1 MNDSKP
7 PTFWQTLPGMLT
19 ALAGVITAVAGLIVA
34 FDQIRARTARAPE
47 TEHARVVDS
56 QVPAAS
62 HPSGVQQPA
71 AVRAPVVA
79 LTVGTPTEVA
89 FQGGTL
95 VFGVLA
101 ARLEPFNPDT
111 RFLRINLRITNN
123 MKSLDRS
130 YYSEL
135 RALAD
140 GIPLAPESPPLEQI
154 EAHSV
159 KDLAYDFRVPMG
171 VRTLALRITH
181 MEEVGDI
188 PLHMK

>member
-1 MNDSKP
+1 MDDSKP
-7 PTFWQTLPGMLT
+7 PTFWQTLPGILT
-19 ALAGVITAVAGLIVA
+19 ALAGVITAVAGLTVA
-34 FDQIRARTARAPE
+34 FDQIRARTARAQE
-47 TEHARVVDS
+47 TEQARVADS
-56 QVPAAS
+56 QEPAAS
-62 HPSGVQQPA
+62 QTSSAEQPA
-71 AVRAPVVA
+71 AVRAAVTP
-79 LTVGTPTEVA
+79 LIVGTPTEVS
-89 FQGGTL
+89 FQGGSL
-95 VFGVLA
+95 VFSVLA

-111 RFLRINLRITNN
+111 RLLRVSLRITNN

-159 KDLAYDFRVPMG
+159 KDLAYDFRVPMS
-171 VRTLALRITH
+171 VRSLALRITH

>member
-7 PTFWQTLPGMLT
+7 PTFWQTLPGVLT

-34 FDQIRARTARAPE
+34 FDQIRARIGRAPE
-47 TEHARVVDS
+47 TEQSRVVNS

-62 HPSGVQQPA
+62 QTSSAQQPA
-71 AVRAPVVA
+71 AVRPAVTT
-79 LTVGTPTEVA
+79 LSVGPPTEVS
-89 FQGGTL
+89 FQGGGL
-95 VFGVLA
+95 VFSVLA
-101 ARLEPFNPDT
+101 AKLEPFNPDT
-111 RFLRINLRITNN
+111 RVLRIGLRITNN

-140 GIPLAPESPPLEQI
+140 GIPQAPEDPPLEQI

-159 KDLAYDFRVPMG
+159 KDLTYDFRVPMG
-171 VRTLALRITH
+171 VRTLALRVTH